1 LLFCLSLSR
10 FLSLCLSL
18 PLSPSLSLPPLSTSL
33 LANPEESQRLLGPG
47 AGEDS
52 GDEQLVDL
60 NAFPP
65 PPPSSV
71 PSQPSPLT
79 NIQEPPPVYTPPVVA
94 VPASEESNSV
104 VVNPQ
109 PPPVAV
115 ATAQIP
121 VAMSAPKPMNPVVLG
136 APPEYTYHV
145 PPTHY
150 AAAVP
155 VAGAAAGGLPVQVQV
170 DGQTISA
177 TLVQD
182 VSWR

>member
-1 LLFCLSLSR
+1 MLSL
-10 FLSLCLSL
+10 FLSG
-18 PLSPSLSLPPLSTSL
+18 
-33 LANPEESQRLLGPG
+33 NPEESQRLLGSG

-60 NAFPP
+60 NASP
-65 PPPSSV
+65 PPPSSQV

-94 VPASEESNSV
+94 VPAPESNP
-104 VVNPQ
+104 VNPQ
-109 PPPVAV
+109 PPPADI
-115 ATAQIP
+115 ATTQIP
-121 VAMSAPKPMNPVVLG
+121 VTTSAPKPINPVVLG

-155 VAGAAAGGLPVQVQV
+155 MASGVGPGGLPVQVQV
-170 DGQTISA
+170 DGRTISA

-182 VSWR
+182 VS